1 MSYFMTF
8 QAALPVPLTVSF
20 FGSIMRAR
28 KPSTSSSSLDTN
40 LAAMVLLP
48 ENFGVSLNETVASPP
63 EGMLL
68 LKSTEI

>member
-1 MSYFMTF
+1 MSF
-8 QAALPVPLTVSF
+8 QAALPVPLTTSF
-20 FGSIMRAR
+20 FGSIMKFR

-48 ENFGVSLNETVASPP
+48 ENFGVSLNEAVASAPTA
-63 EGMLL
+63 MFL